1 MGDKTNGGPGHG
13 ENERDELAA
22 EASSPAA
29 DNDEEGVP
37 RTIHDAFFKELFGD
51 LENAASVLRAITP
64 AMITAH
70 LDWTSLQPTH
80 ASVVHKQYRQT
91 HGDLMFEARW
101 HRETVTGAG
110 QESDGDT
117 YDDINAET
125 DAEGDSSSAPSGEQ
139 LDEDSGDDVPVF
151 LHVHIEHQSRVDRWM
166 ALRGLDMANGLWR
179 QWRSRHSEAKYLPA
193 VLTYVFYHGAGRWSG
208 PRSLHELIAM
218 PEAVR
223 EELQQYGP
231 AFRFVLDDLRS
242 TSDEELS
249 QRNIAPYP
257 KLALV
262 LMKHG
267 SARDVAEQLAHHY
280 IDDLT
285 ALLGQSEGGMLLR
298 ELLDYLWH
306 VNEEA
311 SVRRVLAVLPP
322 HVGAELEKVVIP
334 YAEKLRQEGH
344 KEGHKLGLEDG
355 RKLGLEDGR
364 KLGLEDGRKLGLED
378 GRKLGLEDG
387 HKLGHK
393 LGLEDGR
400 KLGLED
406 GQRQMLIHLLESRF
420 GPLPDAILRRL
431 EQATNEETKRWAVR
445 VLDAG
450 SLEEIFSAA

>member
-1 MGDKTNGGPGHG
+1 MGDKTDEGPGNG
-13 ENERDELAA
+13 ENDGDEQAS

-29 DNDEEGVP
+29 DNDKEGVP
-37 RTIHDAFFKELFGD
+37 RTIHDAFFKDIFGD

-64 AMITAH
+64 TQIAAH
-70 LDWTSLQPTH
+70 LDWASLQPTH
-80 ASVVHKQYRQT
+80 ASVVHEQYRQT

-101 HRETVTGAG
+101 RRQTTTEAG
-110 QESDGDT
+110 QTNDSDT

-125 DAEGDSSSAPSGEQ
+125 NTEIEAEGDSSSAPSGEQ
-139 LDEDSGDDVPVF
+139 FDEDSGDDLPVF

-179 QWRSRHSEAKYLPA
+179 QWRQRHSKAKYLPA

-242 TSDEELS
+242 TSDEELA
-249 QRNIAPYP
+249 QRAIAPYP

-267 SARDVAEQLAHHY
+267 SARDVADQLAHYY

-344 KEGHKLGLEDG
+344 KEG

-378 GRKLGLEDG
+378 G
-387 HKLGHK
+387 
-393 LGLEDGR
+393 
-400 KLGLED
+400 
-406 GQRQMLIHLLESRF
+406 QRQILRHLLESRF
-420 GPLPDAILRRL
+420 GPLPAAILGRL
-431 EQATNEETKRWAVR
+431 EQATNEETKQWAVR
-445 VLDAG
+445 VLDAE
-450 SLEEIFSAA
+450 SLEEIFAAE

>member
-1 MGDKTNGGPGHG
+1 MGDGDKTNEGPRHG
-13 ENERDELAA
+13 ENEGDELAT
-22 EASSPAA
+22 EPSSPAA

-37 RTIHDAFFKELFGD
+37 RTIHDAFFKEIFGD
-51 LENAASVLRAITP
+51 LDSAASVLRAITP

-70 LDWTSLQPTH
+70 LDWASLQPTH
-80 ASVVHKQYRQT
+80 ASVVHEQYRQT

-101 HRETVTGAG
+101 RRDTGTATS
-110 QESDGDT
+110 QTSDS
-117 YDDINAET
+117 DI
-125 DAEGDSSSAPSGEQ
+125 DAEVDAVVGEEGESSSAPSDEQ
-139 LDEDSGDDVPVF
+139 FDEDSGDDMPVF
-151 LHVHIEHQSRVDRWM
+151 LHVHIEHQSRVDQWM

-179 QWRSRHSEAKYLPA
+179 QWRNRHNKAKYLPA

-208 PRSLHELIAM
+208 PRSLHELIWM

-231 AFRFVLDDLRS
+231 SFRFVLDDLRS
-242 TSDEELS
+242 TSDEELA
-249 QRNIAPYP
+249 QRDIAPYP

-285 ALLGQSEGGMLLR
+285 ALLGQREGGILLK
-298 ELLDYLWH
+298 ELVKYLWH

-311 SVRRVLAVLPP
+311 SARRVLAILPP

-344 KEGHKLGLEDG
+344 KEG

-378 GRKLGLEDG
+378 G
-387 HKLGHK
+387 
-393 LGLEDGR
+393 
-400 KLGLED
+400 
-406 GQRQMLIHLLESRF
+406 QRQILIHQLESRF
-420 GPLPDAILRRL
+420 GPLPAAILRRL
-431 EQATNEETKRWAVR
+431 EQATDEETKRWAVR
-445 VLDAG
+445 VLDAA
-450 SLEEIFSAA
+450 SLEEIFSAE